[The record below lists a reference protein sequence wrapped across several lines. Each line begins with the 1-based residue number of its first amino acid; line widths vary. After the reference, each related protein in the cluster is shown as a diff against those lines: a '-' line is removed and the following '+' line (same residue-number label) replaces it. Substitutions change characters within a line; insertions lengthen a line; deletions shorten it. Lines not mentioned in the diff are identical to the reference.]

1 MPEPENP
8 AGIAAVSPNPPSA
21 GGDTPQASFGT
32 FVHKATVAVAIV
44 SAFTA
49 AFLLLAFAPSAVI
62 LTFAAVW
69 FACVLYHAAA
79 ALARWTRLPE
89 PWAMGLV
96 LTVIVATA
104 IGFIALLGL
113 QIAMQLNDFVENL
126 NDAATQLR
134 RQLED
139 FPQLQRYLER
149 SRSPEQVVQVVGG
162 KSGSS
167 VAALLMT
174 PFGLLVNTLFIF
186 FTGVYLAFSAAMY
199 RDGFVALFPVRQ
211 RRKVR
216 RVCSESGTALWRWT
230 LVRLF
235 SMTLIGLAAGVGLWL
250 LGVPM
255 AATLGVT
262 TALFQFVPNVG
273 PVLAAIPPLLLS
285 IGTGTWTPLYVL
297 LLYIGIELVESY
309 LITPILHQKEDA
321 LPAAITI
328 VVQLLFGLLFGLLG
342 VTFAMPIALVAMIFI
357 QRFYV
362 ERGLEGTDEER
373 PIGAQT

>member
-1 MPEPENP
+1 MPMPENP
-8 AGIAAVSPNPPSA
+8 AGNSAHSPHDMSAAD
-21 GGDTPQASFGT
+21 GDTRSNHLA
-32 FVHKATVAVAIV
+32 FVHKVTLATAIV

-49 AFLLLAFAPSAVI
+49 AFLLLAFAPSAII

-79 ALARWTRLPE
+79 ALARWTRLSE
-89 PWAMGLV
+89 PWAIGLV
-96 LTVIVATA
+96 LAAVVAAA
-104 IGFIALLGL
+104 IGFVALLGM
-113 QIAMQLNDFVENL
+113 QIATQINDFVENL
-126 NDAATQLR
+126 SDAATQLR

-139 FPQLQRYLER
+139 FPQLQQYLER
-149 SRSPEQVVQVVGG
+149 PRSPEQVVQVVGG

-186 FTGVYLAFSAAMY
+186 FTGVYLAFSATMY
-199 RDGFVALFPVRQ
+199 RDGFVALFPVHQ

-216 RVCSESGTALWRWT
+216 RVCSEAGYALWRWT

-235 SMTLIGLAAGVGLWL
+235 SMTIIGLAAGIGLWL

-285 IGTGTWTPLYVL
+285 FGTGTWTPLYVL

-328 VVQLLFGLLFGLLG
+328 VAQLLLGLLFGLLG
-342 VTFAMPIALVAMIFI
+342 VTFAMPIALIAMIFL

-373 PIGAQT
+373 PIGAQA